1 MSFSGPF
8 YKGARGSMT
17 PLRRAKIFAM
27 RGGICGDATLGEKNW
42 GCGRKLRPPAD
53 RWSVE
58 HHPAL
63 ENGGEDVDEQIFVIC
78 SWCRKDKDSDDH
90 AEAARSRKTYT
101 NHVVPREYRK
111 SGWRR

>member
-1 MSFSGPF
+1 MSNPF
-8 YKGARGSMT
+8 ITNPRGSMT

-27 RGGICGDATLGEKNW
+27 RDGICGDKTLGAKDW

-53 RWSVE
+53 KWTVE

-63 ENGGEDVDEQIFVIC
+63 ENGGEDVDDICYVVC
-78 SWCRKDKDSDDH
+78 SWCKKDKDSDDH
-90 AEAARSRKTYT
+90 AEAAYNRRVYT

-111 SGWRR
+111 ARSSWRR